1 MVLTKGAHPGA
12 INFDSNRAL
21 EKCYGQHEALASP
34 EI

>member
-21 EKCYGQHEALASP
+21 EKCYGQYEAVVPS